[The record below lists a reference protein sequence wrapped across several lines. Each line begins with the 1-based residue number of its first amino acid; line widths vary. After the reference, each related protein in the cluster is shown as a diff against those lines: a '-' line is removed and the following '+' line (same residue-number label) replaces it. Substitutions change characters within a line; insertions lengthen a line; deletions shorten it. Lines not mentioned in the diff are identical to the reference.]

1 MDFGLPKERT
11 SLKIPPALGEEVQ
24 EGRVALTPQGVREL
38 VARGHR
44 VYVERGA
51 GERAGFPDAA
61 YEEAGASLVSREEA
75 FGRGEVVLKVARP
88 TLHELA
94 LLRPGATL
102 MGFLH
107 LAVAE
112 TGLVEA
118 MAEKGLSAIGYELM
132 GEGPRRPILKAM
144 SEIAGRMAPQIA
156 GRLLEA
162 PLGPGMLLSGLPGIP
177 PADVVVLGA
186 GTLGRA
192 AARAFLGAGASVY
205 LLDKE
210 LSALEEASREA
221 PGAITALITQ
231 SRLERYVAFADV
243 LVGAVAVP
251 GERAPV
257 LLSRELLARMRR
269 GSVLLDFAIDQ
280 GGVAETS
287 RPGIYQELGVTHFCL
302 PNVPALVP
310 RTASHALTATLL
322 PFLLQVEDDPLKV
335 PALRQGA
342 YLLLGQKGGHLE

>member
-1 MDFGLPKERT
+1 MDFGLPKERA
-11 SLKIPPALGEEVQ
+11 SLKIPPPLGEEVR

-38 VARGHR
+38 SALGHR
-44 VYVERGA
+44 VFVERGA
-51 GERAGFPDAA
+51 GERAGFPDEA
-61 YEEAGASLVSREEA
+61 YEEAGAKLVSREEA
-75 FGRGEVVLKVARP
+75 FGRGEVVLKVGRP
-88 TLHELA
+88 TLEEIA

-112 TGLVEA
+112 TGLLEA
-118 MAEKGLSAIGYELM
+118 MAEKGLSAIGYELI
-132 GEGPRRPILKAM
+132 GEGAKRPILKAM

-177 PADVVVLGA
+177 PADVVILGA

-205 LLDKE
+205 LLDQDLK
-210 LSALEEASREA
+210 ALERAAQEAA
-221 PGAITALITQ
+221 GAVTALITQ
-231 SRLERYVAFADV
+231 TRLERYTAFADV

-251 GERAPV
+251 GERTPI
-257 LLSRELLARMRR
+257 LLTRSLLERMRP

-287 RPGIYQELGVTHFCL
+287 RPGIYQELGVTHFCV

-310 RTASHALTATLL
+310 RTASHALTLHLL
-322 PFLLQVEDDPLKV
+322 PYLKELGEKG
-335 PALRQGA
+335 PEALRAGA
-342 YLLLGQKGGHLE
+342 YLFRGEKGGEL